1 MIEVEVRNL
10 SFLIGDSRRVVTG
23 HAPETCLTYLPREV
37 APHRIPDYL
46 QYILWAIDAADLF
59 AYPSAPDP
67 ANLRPHRRDK

>member
-37 APHRIPDYL
+37 APHRQDSRISPVHTVGD
-46 QYILWAIDAADLF
+46 
-59 AYPSAPDP
+59 
-67 ANLRPHRRDK
+67 